1 MKSLKSIAKRKLW
14 WLITIM
20 MSALFIISFV
30 FQFTMLQ
37 NNTRENA
44 GSVFSQTELMIEENQ
59 TALKALEEQFA
70 YSCIRQSQT
79 LAYMISENPEIL
91 GNIEEFRR
99 LARMLEVD
107 EICIFNETG
116 KIITGTHSEFFGLTF
131 DSGEQMAF
139 FKPML
144 DDKNLILCQ
153 DITPNTAEGRLV
165 QYAAV
170 WTEDGKYIVQ
180 VGIYPDEVL
189 KAREKCE
196 FSYVYFLLRGKQ
208 GVNLYAIDS
217 KTGEIVGSTVSMSNG
232 KSISSIGIE
241 PSELNGL
248 KRGAHHSVG
257 GVNSFCV
264 TEEANGIYMLY
275 TLSNDQMYENVWLYT
290 VVLFL
295 CMLAVGVTIVCIIN
309 FYTKKHIIGSIHATN
324 ELLGEV
330 AAGNLGKRVDVHT
343 FSEFSELSNHINY
356 MIHSLLAETDKMNLV
371 LNRTNLRVGVYE
383 YNPAMKNVRYT
394 EHVPCIFGVTEKEMA
409 ELSSDYKKL
418 QGFIDELR
426 QSPVE
431 NAENTYHIS
440 GKNDIYV
447 KLEEITSNNT
457 TLGIAVDV
465 TKEVENIKRAE
476 AERDID
482 TMTGILNRRGVDHR
496 FEQIFSKPYVTK
508 SGALIMIDTD
518 NLKEI
523 NDTYGH
529 TVGDLYL
536 RTLADMLKMFPA
548 PNTVAGRLG
557 GDEFVLL
564 IYGYSTDIEVLD
576 ALMELKKSQD
586 ATFVTLEDGRKIKLD
601 FSYGYELIRG
611 RTDHELMLSTA
622 DAYMYNS
629 KRMRKEMRKNTAPE
643 EHN

>member
-1 MKSLKSIAKRKLW
+1 
-14 WLITIM
+14 
-20 MSALFIISFV
+20 
-30 FQFTMLQ
+30 
-37 NNTRENA
+37 
-44 GSVFSQTELMIEENQ
+44 
-59 TALKALEEQFA
+59 
-70 YSCIRQSQT
+70 
-79 LAYMISENPEIL
+79 
-91 GNIEEFRR
+91 
-99 LARMLEVD
+99 
-107 EICIFNETG
+107 
-116 KIITGTHSEFFGLTF
+116 
-131 DSGEQMAF
+131 
-139 FKPML
+139 ML

-153 DITPNTAEGRLV
+153 DITPNTGEGRLV

-170 WTEDGKYIVQ
+170 WTKDGKYIVQ
-180 VGIYPDEVL
+180 AGIYPDEVL

-196 FSYVYFLLRGKQ
+196 FSYIYFILRGKQ

-217 KTGEIVGSTVSMSNG
+217 TTGEILGSTVSINNG
-232 KSISSIGIE
+232 KNISKIGIE
-241 PSELNGL
+241 PSELKGL
-248 KRGAHHSVG
+248 EHGLHHSAG
-257 GVNSFCV
+257 GVDSFCV
-264 TEEANGIYMLY
+264 TAEADGIYMLY
-275 TLSNDQMYENVWLYT
+275 TISNDRMYQNVWIYT
-290 VVLFL
+290 VILFL
-295 CMLAVGVTIVCIIN
+295 CMLAVGVIIVCIIN

-324 ELLGEV
+324 ELLGAV
-330 AAGNLGKRVDVHT
+330 AEGDLGKRVNVHT
-343 FSEFSELSNHINY
+343 FSEFSELSNHINH
-356 MIHSLLAETDKMNLV
+356 MIQSLLAETDKINLV
-371 LNRTNLRVGVYE
+371 LNRTNLHIGVYE

-394 EHVPCIFGVTEKEMA
+394 EHVPCIFGLTENEMS

-431 NAENTYHIS
+431 NVENTYHIS

-447 KLEEITSNNT
+447 KLEEITSNNAT
-457 TLGIAVDV
+457 IGIALDV

-482 TMTGILNRRGVDHR
+482 TMTGILNRRGVYRR
-496 FEQIFSKPYVTK
+496 FEQIFSKPYLTK

-536 RTLADMLKMFPA
+536 RTLADILKMFPA
-548 PNTVAGRLG
+548 PNTVAGRIG

-576 ALMELKKSQD
+576 ALTELKKSQD
-586 ATFVTLEDGRKIKLD
+586 STFVTLEDGRQIKLD

-622 DAYMYNS
+622 DAFMYNP

-643 EHN
+643 EHS